1 MIPKSSDKYTAIVDS
16 YNNFAYNYVSN
27 IHMLKAV
34 LLSPY
39 TKDGKIIQDTQE
51 VTGGSITTY
60 YDIETEDP
68 VAMVVEDKHGI
79 VFYEKSNI

>member
-60 YDIETEDP
+60 YDIDT
-68 VAMVVEDKHGI
+68 GRSC
-79 VFYEKSNI
+79 SNGSGRQTRNSIL